1 MTRPHFNRATR
12 KVRILVCD
20 DHALFAEGVK
30 AILRDDRSIEVVGQ
44 AGEGRQA
51 VEQARKLRPDI
62 VLMDIEMP
70 GLNGFEATRQIRKLD
85 QGIKVIVLTMHKD
98 EEVVARCLDAGA
110 AGYVLKDVP
119 PSQLI
124 DAIHAVESG
133 GKYMSPEPLKRII
146 DRFVI
151 HKGTTKTNYDLL
163 TGREREVLKLLA
175 DGLTV
180 KQIAAQLNLSVKTVD
195 VHKYNLMTKL
205 DIHDRS
211 ELIKYAIQKGLIRI
225 PS

>member
-1 MTRPHFNRATR
+1 MPPHLNRVTR
-12 KVRILVCD
+12 KIRVLVCD
-20 DHALFAEGVK
+20 DHALFAEGIK
-30 AILRDDRSIEVVGQ
+30 AILREDRMLEVLGQ
-44 AGEGRQA
+44 ANDGRKA
-51 VEQARKLRPDI
+51 VEQAVKLKPDI

-70 GLNGFEATRQIRKLD
+70 GLNGFEATRMIHKSD
-85 QGIKVIVLTMHKD
+85 SNVKIIILTMHSD

-119 PSQLI
+119 PAQLV
-124 DAIHAVESG
+124 DAIHAVHSG
-133 GKYMSPEPLKRII
+133 GTYISPEPLKKIV
-146 DRFVI
+146 DRFVLR
-151 HKGTTKTNYDLL
+151 KGRTKTQYDLL

-195 VHKYNLMTKL
+195 VHKYNLMNKL

-211 ELIKYAIQKGLIRI
+211 ELIKYAIQKRLIRI